1 MNLDTFFCG
10 RTKHSREVA
19 EMNDH
24 AFTLFDTPIGRCGIA
39 WTARGVAAVHLPAV
53 REVETRLSLTRRFPS
68 ARPEAPPSAVQAA
81 IDGIVALLDG
91 EARDLSAVEL
101 DMAAVPPFH
110 RRVYVAARSIGPGST
125 LSYGEVA
132 ARLGEPGAARAV
144 GQALGRNPFAIVVP
158 CHRILAASG
167 KVGGFSAP
175 GGATTKIRLL
185 TIESAGAAVSKG
197 TSLGLFEG
205 DGALGYDAVA
215 AVEHLRTADPALA
228 RVIDAVGPFRMR
240 VDRAPTLFLA
250 LAQAIVYQQLT
261 GKAAATIFARV
272 RALFPRGHEGP
283 TAEQILRCKDEPL
296 RAAGLSWSK
305 LLSLRDLAER
315 AASGSLPTLAEVH
328 RMENDAILE
337 RLTEVRGIGRW
348 TVEMLLMFRL
358 GRPDV
363 LPVDDYGI
371 RKGFGVVFKKG
382 AMPTPAA
389 LEARA
394 ARWKPYRTV
403 ASWYLW
409 RALEASRKTG
419 D

>member
-1 MNLDTFFCG
+1 
-10 RTKHSREVA
+10 
-19 EMNDH
+19 MNDH

-39 WTARGVAAVHLPAV
+39 WTARGIAAVQLPAV
-53 REVETRLSLTRRFPS
+53 RDPETRLRLTRRFPLACDDS
-68 ARPEAPPSAVQAA
+68 PPPPEVQAA
-81 IDGIVALLDG
+81 IDGIVALLGG
-91 EARDLSAVEL
+91 EARDLSAVAL
-101 DMAAVPPFH
+101 DMEDVPPFH
-110 RRVYVAARSIGPGST
+110 RRVYSMARTIGPGAT

-132 ARLGEPGAARAV
+132 ARLGERGAARAV

-158 CHRILAASG
+158 CHRVLAASG
-167 KVGGFSAP
+167 MIGGFSAH

-185 TIESAGAAVSKG
+185 TIESGAASG
-197 TSLGLFEG
+197 SLGLFEG
-205 DGALGYDAVA
+205 DGALAYDALE
-215 AVEHLRTADPALA
+215 AVEHLRNADSALA

-261 GKAAATIFARV
+261 GKAASTIFARI

-283 TAEQILRCKDEPL
+283 TAEQIVRCKDEPL
-296 RAAGLSWSK
+296 RAAGLSRAK

-315 AASGSLPTLAEVH
+315 AAAGSLPTLAELNG
-328 RMENDAILE
+328 MENETIIE

-371 RKGFGVVFKKG
+371 RKGFAVVFKKRDL
-382 AMPTPAA
+382 PTPAV

-394 ARWKPYRTV
+394 ARWRPYRTV

-409 RALEASRKTG
+409 RALEASRKADAPKTSTAAAT
-419 D
+419 